1 MEEERVAV
9 GGQGDHERWRLWEK
23 DSVINMSFW
32 ESGVQAWKE
41 AMSEWEGNGSSG
53 GFLSEKQN
61 SLLYVIRRLKTEF

>member
-1 MEEERVAV
+1 M
-9 GGQGDHERWRLWEK
+9 QG
-23 DSVINMSFW
+23 
-32 ESGVQAWKE
+32 WKE